1 MIFSLSTFLLG
12 FVIRQASQV
21 SSVNGKNCSS
31 NIFFISSFY
40 PCFEMPDLHKIKIP
54 LCVSRIFGYIF
65 SWSVYL
71 WVRNILTLI
80 IFALNY
86 ILIFP
91 IYSWQ
96 HLKPSAI
103 FQTILWWSLE
113 SFNLSL
119 IGWLGVT
126 RWGWQSQC
134 QTQDVLDAKAL
145 IQEIMQLFENCKW

>member
-1 MIFSLSTFLLG
+1 MIFFLSTFLLG
-12 FVIRQASQV
+12 FMMKQASQV
-21 SSVNGKNCSS
+21 CSVNWKNCSS

-54 LCVSRIFGYIF
+54 LCVPKIFWIYF

-80 IFALNY
+80 TLALNS

-91 IYSWQ
+91 TYSWQ

-103 FQTILWWSLE
+103 FQPILWWSLE
-113 SFNLSL
+113 SSALSL
-119 IGWLGVT
+119 VGWLGVA
-126 RWGWQSQC
+126 RWGWQIRVIHRPSW
-134 QTQDVLDAKAL
+134 
-145 IQEIMQLFENCKW
+145 IQRP